1 MTPSPAHN
9 GSHVAS
15 HDASDDA
22 SQVASQIASRDAS
35 RPDAVYARFTFAFG
49 VIFLCVAAV
58 YFFSAQSFSFTRPSI
73 DYAGFAVGRDFIN
86 NWMGGRSAFSGGPAP
101 WFDFATYNAALQAI
115 TGHPDLPPYH
125 WSYPPHLILFIWP
138 LGLLPYLPA
147 YVLWC
152 VAGLALYLFAARA
165 GGVAPRHMLFLAV
178 APGVLVNVLG
188 GQNGF
193 LTAALLIGG
202 LANLDRRPIFSGV
215 LFGILTIKPQ
225 FGLLLPVLLL
235 VTGRWRVI
243 AAAIVTAAV
252 LAAVTA
258 IWFGPDVWLDYVRK
272 VMPYQQQ
279 AIIDAGKFGWVAVAS
294 PFVDAQRI
302 GISADAAWIIQ
313 ALASCSAFAMVVW
326 TFWRKRDP
334 VLSLALFV
342 TATFLFTPYIF
353 NYDMVV
359 LGFVAARLR
368 ERTDNTLADH
378 VLVLAVWILPLAML
392 PLGLAGIPIASL
404 VLPAL
409 AGRLIWRLRRGEMP
423 ASIDTDAAGKAPVV
437 PLPRFVTP

>member
-279 AIIDAGKFGWVAVAS
+279 AIIDAGKFGWVAV
-294 PFVDAQRI
+294 
-302 GISADAAWIIQ
+302 
-313 ALASCSAFAMVVW
+313 
-326 TFWRKRDP
+326 
-334 VLSLALFV
+334 LALFV